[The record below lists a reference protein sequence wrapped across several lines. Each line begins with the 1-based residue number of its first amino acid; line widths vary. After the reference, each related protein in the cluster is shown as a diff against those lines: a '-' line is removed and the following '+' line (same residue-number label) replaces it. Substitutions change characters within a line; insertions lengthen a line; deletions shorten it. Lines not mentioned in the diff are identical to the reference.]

1 MEAFNPNQDFIKM
14 EHEILKFWEENRCF
28 DKLREKN
35 RNNEPFRFL
44 DGPITANNPMGI
56 HHAWGRT
63 VKDSFIRYKAMQGH
77 SCHYRNGFDTQ
88 GLWVEVEVEKELGF
102 KSKKDIEHFG
112 MARFTEKCVER
123 IKKYSGIITEQSKRL
138 GQWMDWDNSYYTHAD
153 ENITGIWSFLKK
165 CHEKGWLGQSHRPMP
180 WCPRCGTSLSEH
192 EMTGSYKEI
201 EHQAV
206 FFKLPLAEENWDIL
220 VWTTTPWTLSA
231 NVALAVN
238 GDIDYCLV
246 EHEEGA
252 RPMVLAHGA
261 LKHLTTRGKVLRIF
275 KGKELEG
282 LHYETCFPDLHV
294 QGLLFHQTE
303 LPQQTVSPHQTEIPQ
318 QAVPPHQTE
327 LPRQSALCHSIVL
340 WDMVSAEEGSG
351 VVHIAPGCGAEDYE
365 LGQALGL
372 PSPCPID
379 EEGVFTPGY
388 GSFSG
393 LKASEAPPYVFEALK
408 KQGKLYKTHPYT
420 HSYPVCWRCKTEV
433 LFRLVREWHIKT
445 DEVRPQLL
453 EAAAGVKWEPEYIGK
468 RMQDWLTNMGDWNIS
483 RKRFYGLPLPFYP
496 CTGCG
501 RLTVVGSKKELSQ
514 LGGPK
519 ADALP
524 ELHRPWIDEVEI
536 TCPHCKSKVKRVTE
550 VGDVW
555 LDAGIVAYSTL
566 GYFEDKEKWKASF
579 PAQWVTEMREQVRL
593 WFYSLLFMSVTLEGR
608 APYEKV
614 MAHSSV
620 IAEDGTKFSKTGFM
634 IRFDEAA
641 EKLGAD
647 TIRYLFAGAGFST
660 DVRFGYKLGEEARRK
675 LLAFWNIY
683 AFFMTY
689 ASLEK
694 PRLSGELPQG
704 SPEIADLWLLARTDS
719 FIRATTEFWED
730 ARTQEVVKAFEAF
743 VEDVSNW
750 YVRTNRK
757 RFWKQGRSESKQW
770 AYRCLYTALK
780 AMLQVMAPVLPFL
793 TEHVWQAM
801 VRVFEDS
808 AEESVHLSSWPQ
820 PLNYREAGERANT
833 LFKEDT
839 LLEYTETVRKLI
851 GTALK
856 LRNEAQLKVKQPLS
870 CLYAVVP
877 QKARTAA
884 ELIRDTLLD
893 ELNVKSLVFLENTDR
908 FSEKYLTLNF
918 KKAGGILKEK
928 VNTLKGLLEGAN
940 RMQTAELVRQL
951 EEGEGVAVPG
961 WDEPLPGDLF
971 TLSTRYRDNLAV
983 SSDKEMTLALDTAIT
998 EDLLLE
1004 GLYRELLRQCQL
1016 FRKEAG
1022 LEVDKAI
1029 RLALKGEDE
1038 QIGRVL
1044 KLYGKKIAEETLA
1057 QEVTEYLAEPCF
1069 QKETEVGGY
1078 RVQVQIGVN

>member
-35 RNNEPFRFL
+35 RYNAPFRFL

-63 VKDSFIRYKAMQGH
+63 IKDAFIRYKAMQGH

-102 KSKKDIEHFG
+102 KSKKDIEHYG
-112 MARFTEKCVER
+112 MDRFTEKCVER
-123 IKKYSGIITEQSKRL
+123 ITKYSGIITEQSKRL
-138 GQWMDWDNSYYTHAD
+138 GQWMDWENSYYTHTD

-165 CHEKGWLGQSHRPMP
+165 CHEKGWIVQSHRPMP

-206 FFKLPLAEENWDIL
+206 FFRLPLVEQDWDIL

-238 GDIDYCLV
+238 EDIDYCLV
-246 EHEEGA
+246 DHEEGS
-252 RPMVLAHGA
+252 RPMVLAHSA
-261 LKHLTTRGKVLRIF
+261 LKHLTTRGRVLRTF

-282 LHYETCFPDLHV
+282 LHYETCFPHLSV
-294 QGLLFHQTE
+294 QAE
-303 LPQQTVSPHQTEIPQ
+303 LPHPV
-318 QAVPPHQTE
+318 
-327 LPRQSALCHSIVL
+327 VL

-351 VVHIAPGCGAEDYE
+351 VVHIAPGCGAEDFL
-365 LGQALGL
+365 LGQKLDLPAL
-372 PSPCPID
+372 CPID
-379 EEGVFTPGY
+379 EEGIFTQEYSP
-388 GSFSG
+388 FSG
-393 LKASEAPPYVFEALK
+393 LKASEAPPFVFEALK
-408 KQGKLYKTHPYT
+408 KQGKLYKTHAYT

-433 LFRLVREWHIKT
+433 LFRLVREWYIKT
-445 DEVRPQLL
+445 YEIKPQLL
-453 EAAAGVKWEPEYIGK
+453 EAAVTVKWEPEYIGK

-496 CTGCG
+496 CKDCG

-524 ELHRPWIDEVEI
+524 ELHRPWIDDVAI
-536 TCPHCKSKVKRVTE
+536 TCPHCGGEVKRVTE

-566 GYFEDKEKWKASF
+566 GYFEDREKWKTYF

-614 MAHSSV
+614 LAYNSV

-647 TIRYLFAGAGFST
+647 TIRYLFAGAGVSS

-683 AFFMTY
+683 VFFMTY

-694 PRLSGELPQG
+694 PLLSEKLPEG
-704 SPEIADLWLLARTDS
+704 SPEVTDLWLLARTDS
-719 FIRATTEFWED
+719 FIRTTTEFWED
-730 ARTQEVVKAFEAF
+730 AKTQDVVKAFEAF

-757 RFWKQGRSESKQW
+757 RFWKQGTSESKQW
-770 AYRCLYTALK
+770 AYHCLYVALK

-793 TEHVWQAM
+793 TEHVWQTM
-801 VRVFEDS
+801 VRECEGS

-820 PLNYREAGERANT
+820 PLYYRQAKERADT
-833 LFKEDT
+833 FLEKTHLFKEDT
-839 LLEYTETVRKLI
+839 LLEQVDTARKLI
-851 GTALK
+851 GMALK

-870 CLYAVVP
+870 CLYAVASEKV
-877 QKARTAA
+877 QNAA
-884 ELIRDTLLD
+884 ELMRDTLLE
-893 ELNVKSLVFLENTDR
+893 ELNIKKLVFLKDTDR
-908 FSEKYLTLNF
+908 LSEKYLTLNF
-918 KKAGGILKEK
+918 KKAGSVLKEK
-928 VNTLKGLLEGAN
+928 ANTLKGLLEGAD
-940 RMQTAELVRQL
+940 RVQTAEMVRQL
-951 EEGEGVAVPG
+951 EAGDRVEVPG
-961 WDEPLPGDLF
+961 WAEPLSADLF
-971 TLSTRYRDNLAV
+971 ILSTRYRDNLVV
-983 SSDKEMTLALDTAIT
+983 SSDKEMTLVLDTALT
-998 EDLLLE
+998 EELLLE

-1016 FRKEAG
+1016 LRKEAG
-1022 LEVDKAI
+1022 LEVDKTI
-1029 RLALKGEDE
+1029 RLAIKSEDE

-1044 KLYGKKIAEETLA
+1044 KQYGKKIAEETLA
-1057 QEVTEYLAEPCF
+1057 FELTEYLTDPCF
-1069 QKETEVGGY
+1069 QKETEAGGY
-1078 RVQVQIGVN
+1078 KVQVQIGVN